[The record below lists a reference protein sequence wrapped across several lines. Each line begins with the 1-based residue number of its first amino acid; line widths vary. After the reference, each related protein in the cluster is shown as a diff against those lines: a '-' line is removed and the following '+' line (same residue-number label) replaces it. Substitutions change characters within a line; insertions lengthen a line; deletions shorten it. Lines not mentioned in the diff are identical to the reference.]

1 MTNREQFDA
10 IFRKNLMISPEEPLE
25 NLDMLNVPCWNSF
38 EHFMMISELESFFSI
53 TLNEDE
59 MMSFTT
65 YRRGLELLTGHGIQ
79 VN

>member
-1 MTNREQFDA
+1 MTNRERFDA

-25 NLDMLNVPCWNSF
+25 DLDMLNVPCWNSV
-38 EHFMMISELESFFSI
+38 EHFMMISELEIHFSI
-53 TLNEDE
+53 TLNEEE

-65 YRRGLELLTGHGIQ
+65 YRRGLKLLADHGIQ